1 MSGTVATR
9 RIRKRMVGP
18 RGRTYYATERVA
30 VPEPPPLNRITCDV
44 LYDPE
49 TKRKM
54 DAITPR
60 DFERYVDYLREH
72 PPADNRYFDP
82 CTKRLLPNY
91 ESLVKRMREIKCMMY
106 KEEGKR
112 TTKKEGSLNLQ
123 LHQDIIVQGVR
134 EIEND
139 DMRCLIGVLP
149 RGGKTFIAGGLILDY
164 FSHKLYADSVLW
176 ITAAPNETKLQVQKD
191 LIEKFADFRDF
202 QFVEVKETTQ
212 LKANQGKE
220 KVIYFMSSQLL
231 SLLSTGKVR
240 HRPFLNRLLTSH
252 GAIDMVFF
260 DEAHKTGVGASTR
273 EQVEKLQ
280 SLNPR
285 CPIIFLTATYFS
297 LQKEYGIKKEN
308 TFLWDYTDVLSV
320 RNLDSE
326 DEIEQ
331 SKAYETLINRFG
343 QSLVDDVLMRRRC
356 QGESFTDMVKSYKD
370 YPDLHFLS
378 ADFNPQALK
387 EFEEAGI
394 FTDDDGFD
402 MGKLLQ
408 IRAGATLDKFKTK
421 GGKILADAFEQFED
435 IDLVS
440 DFIELV
446 GAYILPRIDTISQR
460 TGSRFLLRDN
470 PSLMMFMPT
479 GRKGT
484 NIFFTLVAWGTALMA
499 ADWWNERYEVVCVV
513 ENETLPKDMVDVNNT
528 TRTTQSSIHIVSK
541 KVKET
546 ILELEHQAHSRGKGL
561 IILAGEKLSM
571 GVSLPFIDVVM
582 MLNDKFASDDIIQ
595 KMYRAVTPSP
605 GKKTAFIVDFTP
617 ERTLTAI
624 YGYTKAASP
633 ERFEPAKILEILLNT
648 YYWDVDIIPR
658 NAGERNLLLAHRNTF
673 QGSLRKLYHNAV
685 GNTGEKKELLEGEIY
700 RMYKQFLDQEKT
712 KREGISVNYRNL
724 THPNN
729 RAVLDPLQAIY
740 VKKKNAINAVS
751 ESMRNNP
758 SSSKARVIEAL
769 QANLHE
775 FSKTFSNT
783 IKETRKRRKVLNAA
797 ETKKVKKA
805 TVPTK
810 AQAERLAEK
819 ERLKAEAAAAKAA
832 AKAAAA
838 AEKERLKAEAA
849 AAKEAAKAAA
859 AAEKARLKAEA
870 AAARVTTGTRR
881 KPRAAPAPP
890 PPIEQQV
897 ADARQLL
904 ERVQRLGAAL
914 PRPPANGNETEPED

>member
-1 MSGTVATR
+1 MSGNVATR
-9 RIRKRMVGP
+9 RVRKRIVGP

-30 VPEPPPLNRITCDV
+30 VPEPPPLNRIRCDV

-49 TKRKM
+49 SKKKM
-54 DAITPR
+54 DGITPR
-60 DFERYVDYLREH
+60 QLEYYVDYFRED
-72 PPADNRYFDP
+72 PPFDNRYFDP

-106 KEEGKR
+106 KKEGER

-149 RGGKTFIAGGLILDY
+149 RGGKTFIAGGLILDH
-164 FSHKLYADSVLW
+164 FSRNVYHDSVLW

-212 LKANQGKE
+212 LKSNQGKE

-240 HRPFLNRLLTSH
+240 HRPFLNRLLT
-252 GAIDMVFF
+252 GIGTIDMVFF

-356 QGESFTDMVKSYKD
+356 QGESFTAMVKSYKD

-394 FTDDDGFD
+394 FTEDDGFD

-421 GGKILADAFEQFED
+421 SGKIIADAFEQFED

-440 DFIELV
+440 DFIDLI
-446 GAYILPRIDTISQR
+446 GSYILPRIDTISQR

-484 NIFFTLVAWGTALMA
+484 NIFFTLVAWATALMG

-513 ENETLPKDMVDVNNT
+513 ENETMPKDMVGVNNT
-528 TRTTQSSIHIVSK
+528 TKTTQSTIHIVSK

-546 ILELEHQAHSRGKGL
+546 IMDLEHQAHSRGKGL

-571 GVSLPFIDVVM
+571 GVSLPFVDVVM
-582 MLNDKFASDDIIQ
+582 MLNDKFSPDDIIQ

-633 ERFEPAKILEILLNT
+633 ERLEPAKILEILLNT

-658 NAGERNLLLAHRNTF
+658 NADQRNRLLAHRNTF
-673 QGSLRKLYHNAV
+673 QGSLRKLFHNAV
-685 GNTGEKKELLEGEIY
+685 GNTGEKKAMLEEEIGRMQRHFLGET
-700 RMYKQFLDQEKT
+700 RKPREKL
-712 KREGISVNYRNL
+712 SVNYRNL

-729 RAVLDPLQAIY
+729 RAVLDPLHDMYI
-740 VKKKNAINAVS
+740 KKKNAINAMS
-751 ESMRNNP
+751 ESLRNSH
-758 SSSKARVIEAL
+758 SSSKARVLEAL
-769 QANLHE
+769 LANFKD
-775 FSKTFSNT
+775 FSKTFANT
-783 IKETRKRRKVLNAA
+783 IKDTRKRRKVLNAG
-797 ETKKVKKA
+797 ETKKVKRA
-805 TVPTK
+805 TVLTE
-810 AQAERLAEK
+810 AAAARAAERERLKAEAAAAKTAAKAAATAEK
-819 ERLKAEAAAAKAA
+819 ERVKAEAAAAKAA
-832 AKAAAA
+832 AKAAAT
-838 AEKERLKAEAA
+838 
-849 AAKEAAKAAA
+849 
-859 AAEKARLKAEA
+859 AEKARLKAEA
-870 AAARVTTGTRR
+870 AAARATATATRR
-881 KPRAAPAPP
+881 RPRATPVVAPP
-890 PPIEQQV
+890 P
-897 ADARQLL
+897 
-904 ERVQRLGAAL
+904 
-914 PRPPANGNETEPED
+914 ANNAETEPED